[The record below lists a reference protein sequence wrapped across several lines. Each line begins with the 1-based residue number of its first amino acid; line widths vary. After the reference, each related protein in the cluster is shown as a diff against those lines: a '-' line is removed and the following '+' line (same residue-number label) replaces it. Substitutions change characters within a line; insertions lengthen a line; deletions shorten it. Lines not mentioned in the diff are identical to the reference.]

1 MMARAGVNDFLLLI
15 FGVRQD
21 WQIAGMSTVGNH
33 NDLSLTPCQLWS
45 SAFLTHFV
53 TKSYIFPFLVLASP
67 SNWPF
72 WGVSPRPL
80 PTGYTITKARAQGG
94 GMRIQV
100 NWLRSAFSIHL
111 VPVLFNQSHVKRT
124 RWHVPSK
131 ASSSDHVELVQ
142 SVSGRP
148 SIKPGSKDT
157 IRQHRR
163 LNICFC
169 IGGIDKYCF
178 SVSVLVNLTNILTNI

>member
-1 MMARAGVNDFLLLI
+1 MKQCFFDTLCYEIIN
-15 FGVRQD
+15 
-21 WQIAGMSTVGNH
+21 
-33 NDLSLTPCQLWS
+33 
-45 SAFLTHFV
+45 
-53 TKSYIFPFLVLASP
+53 FPFLVLASP

-72 WGVSPRPL
+72 WGVPPRPL
-80 PTGYTITKARAQGG
+80 PTGYTITKARALGG

-142 SVSGRP
+142 SVSDRP

-157 IRQHRR
+157 IRQHRHFI
-163 LNICFC
+163 ICLC

-178 SVSVLVNLTNILTNI
+178 SVIQFNQYIYNILRRQCCLDTLAQTPPPTKWLWSQRSRQSITLMPAVEVDCQA